1 MISHDADET
10 LKNYFL
16 IGRQSFEVEP
26 MSILKLGSSSHL
38 DPYHAY
44 CESCINLSAF
54 IGGNF
59 QYENEY
65 ANYTNRIY
73 PVVCQMSG
81 MKALKDELS
90 CKRYRFE

>member
-1 MISHDADET
+1 MISHDADEPFY
-10 LKNYFL
+10 NYFL

-26 MSILKLGSSSHL
+26 VAILKLGSLFHL

-59 QYENEY
+59 QYANECV
-65 ANYTNRIY
+65 NFT
-73 PVVCQMSG
+73 M
-81 MKALKDELS
+81 
-90 CKRYRFE
+90 